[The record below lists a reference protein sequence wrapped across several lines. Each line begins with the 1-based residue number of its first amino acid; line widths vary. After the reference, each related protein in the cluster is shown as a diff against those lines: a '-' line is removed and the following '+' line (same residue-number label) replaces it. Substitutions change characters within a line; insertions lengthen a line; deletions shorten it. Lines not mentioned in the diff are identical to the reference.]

1 MRGIVWRGIVAA
13 AVRLVLPVMPVMP
26 VMAVMVA
33 MVAMAAPV
41 TAQSVFIN
49 ANGGYQV
56 TKTDFTDTVDFT
68 LFAEDG
74 DFKPNYQVAAAPLF
88 DVSGGVML
96 GRYAAVGVGVSRF
109 RTQDDAAVTAR
120 LPHPL
125 FFDRDRIVSGTAST
139 LTREETALD
148 VQATLI
154 LPITRHFDLSL
165 FGGPTFFTVEQD
177 LVTSVSNTETFPFDT
192 TTFDAA
198 NAQRQSQSG
207 IGFNVGVDFTYFL
220 QAAGSG
226 ARVGLGTLVRFSR
239 ASIDFTSE
247 DGDTIAVDA
256 GGVQVG
262 AGLRLR
268 F

>member
-1 MRGIVWRGIVAA
+1 MRGIVWRGLVAA
-13 AVRLVLPVMPVMP
+13 AVRLALLGMP
-26 VMAVMVA
+26 VMAV
-33 MVAMAAPV
+33 MAAPV
-41 TAQSVFIN
+41 TAQTAFIN

-74 DFKPNYQVAAAPLF
+74 DFKADYQVAAGPLF

-96 GRYAAVGVGVSRF
+96 GRYGAVGVGVSRF

-125 FFDRDRIVSGTAST
+125 FFDRDRIVSGTASS
-139 LTREETALD
+139 LTREEIAVD
-148 VQATLI
+148 VQAIWI
-154 LPITRHFDLSL
+154 LPIARHFDLSL
-165 FGGPTFFTVEQD
+165 FGGPTFFIVEQD

-220 QAAGSG
+220 QAAGPG

-239 ASIDFTSE
+239 ASIDFASE

-256 GGVQVG
+256 GGIQVG
-262 AGLRLR
+262 AGLRVR

>member
-1 MRGIVWRGIVAA
+1 MRGIVWRGVVAA
-13 AVRLVLPVMPVMP
+13 AVRLGMPVM
-26 VMAVMVA
+26 VIMAV
-33 MVAMAAPV
+33 MAAPV
-41 TAQSVFIN
+41 TAQTGFFN
-49 ANGGYQV
+49 ANGGYQA
-56 TKTDFTDTVDFT
+56 TTTDFADTVDFT

-74 DFKPNYQVAAAPLF
+74 DFIADYQVAAAPLF

-96 GRYAAVGVGVSRF
+96 GRFAAVGVGVSRF

-125 FFDRDRIVSGTAST
+125 FFDQDRIVSGTASS
-139 LTREETALD
+139 LTREELAIDL
-148 VQATLI
+148 QAIWI
-154 LPITRHFDLSL
+154 LPIARHFDLSL

-198 NAQRQSQSG
+198 TAERQSQSG
-207 IGFNVGVDFTYFL
+207 IGFNVGVDFTYFV
-220 QAAGSG
+220 QPAGAG
-226 ARVGLGTLVRFSR
+226 ARVGFGTLVRFSR
-239 ASIDFTSE
+239 ASIDFASE
-247 DGDTIAVDA
+247 DGGTVKVDA
-256 GGVQVG
+256 GGIHVA